1 MMPGS
6 ALRYTECMVVVH
18 GKSELNLVKYIYTN
32 LHLRVK
38 IYAKDKG
45 RSSIQID
52 GLSSILNRRPFNSL
66 KAFAEELSIE
76 YDKETKSLKN
86 FKLFMIMDTDDCS
99 ESTKEKYISGEK
111 FQNHILQKYIVP
123 IYNISNLEDVML
135 KSKIMIE
142 RISDSEKGTYYNKI
156 FPINTE
162 PLSYDTINQIRAFA
176 KKIKG
181 IKETN
186 LLEFVEYCME
196 QIPGENL
203 WENGDG
209 N

>member
-1 MMPGS
+1 MPSSG
-6 ALRYTECMVVVH
+6 LRYTECMVIVH

-45 RSSIQID
+45 RSSIQINS
-52 GLSSILNRRPFNSL
+52 LASILNKSPFNNL
-66 KAFAEELSIE
+66 KAFAKE
-76 YDKETKSLKN
+76 YSVEYNKETKSLKN
-86 FKLFMIMDTDDCS
+86 FKLFIIMDTDDCD

-111 FQNHILQKYIVP
+111 FQNHILHKYIVP
-123 IYNISNLEDVML
+123 IYNISNLEDVIL

-142 RISDSEKGTYYNKI
+142 RISDSEKGIYYSKI

-162 PLSYDTINQIRAFA
+162 PLSYDTIEQVRTFA

-181 IKETN
+181 IKQTN
-186 LLEFVEYCME
+186 LLEFVEYCIH

-203 WENGDG
+203 WEEGDE